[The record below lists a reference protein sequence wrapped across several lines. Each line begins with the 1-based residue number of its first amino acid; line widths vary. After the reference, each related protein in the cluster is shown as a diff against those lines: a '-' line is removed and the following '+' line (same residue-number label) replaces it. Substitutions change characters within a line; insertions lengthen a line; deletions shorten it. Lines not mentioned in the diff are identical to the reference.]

1 MAAVVVV
8 GGSMLAAEEV
18 VVDAA
23 GPAAVDGAAVY
34 TAAAA
39 AAAAA
44 VAAVPGVGARW
55 NRTCLTRISAV
66 VVLGE
71 GSCLAGCPLAD
82 STSASGRHHRSSVLE
97 DP

>member
-39 AAAAA
+39 
-44 VAAVPGVGARW
+44 VPDVGARW

>member
-23 GPAAVDGAAVY
+23 GPAAVDGAA
-34 TAAAA
+34 
-39 AAAAA
+39 A

-55 NRTCLTRISAV
+55 NRTCPTRISAV

>member
-34 TAAAA
+34 TAAA

>member
-34 TAAAA
+34 TAAA
-39 AAAAA
+39 
-44 VAAVPGVGARW
+44 VPGVDARW

>member
-34 TAAAA
+34 T
-39 AAAAA
+39 AAAA

>member
-39 AAAAA
+39 
-44 VAAVPGVGARW
+44 AAVPGVGARW

>member
-39 AAAAA
+39 AAA
-44 VAAVPGVGARW
+44 VPGVDARW

>member
-8 GGSMLAAEEV
+8 DGSMLAAEEV

-34 TAAAA
+34 T
-39 AAAAA
+39 AAAA